1 MNNIYHSYWECHIRA
16 HVNIAPVK
24 VTTHYTKLV
33 VPFSLG
39 EVNIQEFAMTPSRG
53 KFSAPRFL

>member
-53 KFSAPRFL
+53 KFSAP